1 MATVTLQGNAF
12 NTVGDLPKVG
22 SKAPSFTLVET
33 DLSETRLA
41 DTQVQNLS

>member
-22 SKAPSFTLVET
+22 TQAPCVIT
-33 DLSETRLA
+33 
-41 DTQVQNLS
+41 